1 VRIFAKKFSART
13 DKNEGMVER
22 MRRGVRPAICIG
34 LCIATFATTV
44 RAQDAPPP
52 AYPPQQYP
60 PPVQPYGQQPPPG
73 YNPYPAAPPPPPV
86 AGPWKMPYEDGQPI
100 PPGYR
105 VEERVRTGAIVGGA
119 LALGI
124 PYLIGLTIASADN
137 FQDNTRWLMVPVAGP
152 WLLIGATKDSSCA
165 ADTVCVDQGF
175 NTVVRFYLALDGIAQ
190 AAGTVL
196 LIWGL
201 HGRKILVRDGFA
213 SNIFVAPQITAQGG
227 GAVVG
232 GRF

>member
-1 VRIFAKKFSART
+1 
-13 DKNEGMVER
+13 

-44 RAQDAPPP
+44 RAQEAPPP
-52 AYPPQQYP
+52 AYPPPQYPPQQYP
-60 PPVQPYGQQPPPG
+60 PPVQPYGQQAPPG
-73 YNPYPAAPPPPPV
+73 YNPYPAVPPAPV

-152 WLLIGATKDSSCA
+152 WLMIAAHKDPACDPNTDICIEQS
-165 ADTVCVDQGF
+165 F

-213 SNIFVAPQITAQGG
+213 SNVYVTPQITAQGG
-227 GAVVG
+227 GAVIG